1 MLELE
6 SIKTGENILENSS
19 VLVKVWNVGASGV
32 VLQCT
37 NHYTNPATTILIC
50 KLRYINI
57 FSFKTAKC
65 RFFITQTEV
74 NNMAI
79 IAPAEFRF
87 KDGKVGVKG
96 ILLSTL
102 SLAMV

>member
-1 MLELE
+1 
-6 SIKTGENILENSS
+6 
-19 VLVKVWNVGASGV
+19 
-32 VLQCT
+32 
-37 NHYTNPATTILIC
+37 
-50 KLRYINI
+50 
-57 FSFKTAKC
+57 
-65 RFFITQTEV
+65 
-74 NNMAI
+74 MAI